1 MREPTRFCVAAW
13 EVLFVNGL
21 TWDAPG
27 ETSHSAAIL
36 QRPAASCENEMFSG
50 ARRLV
55 QPEVDFHV
63 DHDGHWLAVLA
74 RRFKLPLLDRFDGL
88 LVQSHAQRALN
99 ANLLRT
105 SIGADH
111 QPQHDSS
118 LVLGFAGFFRV
129 FRIGRKQ
136 RFRRADSAA
145 DAIGSPAIAAA
156 VSWTNAWT
164 GAGTN
169 PAAAATADATAVACA
184 IRGRPDHLGQRIAQ
198 RANRRQ
204 LQIGRAHV

>member
-27 ETSHSAAIL
+27 EISHSAAIL

-63 DHDGHWLAVLA
+63 DHDRHRLAVLA
-74 RRFKLPLLDRFDGL
+74 GRFELPLLDGFDGFF
-88 LVQSHAQRALN
+88 VQPHAERALN
-99 ANLLRT
+99 ANLLGT

-111 QPQHDSS
+111 QPEHDSS
-118 LVLGFAGFFRV
+118 LVLRLAGFFRV
-129 FRIGRKQ
+129 FRIGRVQ
-136 RFRRADSAA
+136 RFWCADSAA
-145 DAIGSPAIAAA
+145 DAIGSATVAAA
-156 VSWTNAWT
+156 VSC
-164 GAGTN
+164 TN
-169 PAAAATADATAVACA
+169 P
-184 IRGRPDHLGQRIAQ
+184 RYLE
-198 RANRRQ
+198 
-204 LQIGRAHV
+204 